1 VSETFSA
8 SRERLQ
14 ALARARRQGRPL
26 RAGGRDG
33 VSHDDAA
40 PAPEL
45 GQALS
50 AAVRGEVRFDAA
62 YRAVYTTDSSNYR
75 QAPIGVVCPLD
86 AKDVAATLAIC
97 REHGAPVTLRG
108 CGTSLA
114 GQTTNATVIVDVSRH
129 MREILEVDPQRRL
142 ARVQPG
148 VIRDQLAKP
157 LESEH
162 GLSFPPDTSTHA
174 YATFGGMIGNNSCGA
189 HSVMTGRTSD
199 NVVSMNVVLHDGTQL
214 TVGATPDDELERLC
228 AKTDREGQIYA
239 ALRALRDREADR
251 IRARFPDIPR
261 RVSGFN
267 LDELLPEK
275 GFQVARALVGTE
287 GTCAVVTEATVKL
300 TPWPRTRA
308 LLILGYES
316 IFHAADHVPDVMET
330 GPMACEAIDDVLVND
345 MREQGMEA
353 DKLPLVP
360 DGRGWLIAE
369 YGADTREEAD
379 AKATAARKK
388 LAGDCVDT
396 HMYDDPQ
403 DEEDLWEVREGGLG
417 ATAYLPGGADH
428 YEGWEDSAVPPERLG
443 SYLRAFQKLLDRHEY
458 DTSLY
463 GHFGQGLVHC
473 RINFDLRSAGGIQK
487 WRHFL
492 EEAADLVIEHG
503 GSLSGEHGDGQSR
516 AWALEKMYGP
526 ELVAAFGEFRRIWD
540 PEGGLNPGKV
550 IDPFEPT
557 QNLKLGTDYNP
568 PKLDTRFN
576 FPDDGGH
583 FAHAALRCVGAG
595 KCRDS
600 SSGTMCPSYQVT
612 LDEEHTTRG
621 RARVLFE
628 MVRGEVITDGWR
640 SKEVHEAL
648 DLCLSCK
655 GCKGDCPV
663 NVDMA
668 TYKAEFLHH
677 HYKRRLRP
685 LPAYSMGLIMLW
697 ARLASKA
704 PRLVN
709 ALTHAPGLKS
719 LIKLTGGLTPHRE
732 LPRFAREPFGEW
744 FARHTP
750 RHPTGTPVVLWADT
764 FNTYLHAEVAK
775 AAVFALED
783 AGCRVMVPDGSV
795 CCGRPL
801 YDYGMLAMAE
811 RLLLRDLEVLRPH
824 IRAGVPVVGLE
835 PSCVA
840 AFRDELPALL
850 SFDEDAR
857 RLGLQ
862 TLTLPE
868 FLLDHLTGYEPPKLH
883 RKAIVHLHC
892 HHRAV
897 LGSDQELELLKRM
910 GMDVEAPDFGC
921 CGLAGSFGFER
932 DKYDLSMK
940 IGEQRLLPAVREA
953 PADTLIVGD
962 GFSCKTQ
969 IEQATSRRALH
980 VAQVLK
986 LAAEHGPDGPAGDRP
1001 ERHYPD

>member
-1 VSETFSA
+1 MSETVSA

-14 ALARARRQGRPL
+14 ALARARREGKPL
-26 RAGGRDG
+26 RPPGSAHHDAPPAG
-33 VSHDDAA
+33 
-40 PAPEL
+40 EL
-45 GQALS
+45 GRAL
-50 AAVRGEVRFDAA
+50 AAVIRGEVRFDAG
-62 YRAVYTTDSSNYR
+62 YRAAYTTDSSNYR
-75 QAPIGVVCPLD
+75 QAPMGVVCPLD
-86 AKDVAATLAIC
+86 AGDVAATLAIC
-97 REHGAPVTLRG
+97 REHRAPVTLRG

-114 GQTTNATVIVDVSRH
+114 GQSTNATVIVDVSRH
-129 MREILEVDPQRRL
+129 MRDVIEVDPQRRL

-157 LESEH
+157 LEREY
-162 GLSFPPDTSTHA
+162 GLGFPPDTSTHA

-199 NVVSMNVVLHDGTQL
+199 NIVSMEVVLADGTQL

-228 AKTDREGQIYA
+228 ARNDREGRIYA

-251 IRARFPDIPR
+251 IRERFPDIPR

-300 TPWPRTRA
+300 TPWPRERA
-308 LLILGYES
+308 LLILGYAS
-316 IFHAADHVPDVMET
+316 IFDAGDHVPDVMET
-330 GPMACEAIDDVLVND
+330 EPMACEAIDDVLVDD
-345 MREQGMEA
+345 MKQQGMQS
-353 DKLPLVP
+353 DKLPLLP
-360 DGRGWLIAE
+360 DGKGWLIVE
-369 YGADTREEAD
+369 YGADTRDEAD
-379 AKATAARKK
+379 AKAQAARKRLEK
-388 LAGDCVDT
+388 DCVAT

-403 DEEDLWEVREGGLG
+403 DEEDLWQVREGGLG

-428 YEGWEDSAVPPERLG
+428 YEGWEDSAVPPDQLG
-443 SYLRAFQKLLDRHEY
+443 SYLRGFQELLDRNEY

-473 RINFDLRSAGGIQK
+473 RINFDLRSAGGVQK
-487 WRHFL
+487 YRHFI
-492 EEAADLVIEHG
+492 EEAADLVLAHG

-516 AWALEKMYGP
+516 AWALEKMYGL
-526 ELVAAFGEFRRIWD
+526 ELVKAFGEFRSIWD
-540 PEGGLNPGKV
+540 PDGRLNPGKV
-550 IDPFEPT
+550 IEPFAPT
-557 QNLKLGTDYNP
+557 ENLKLGTDYNP
-568 PKLDTRFN
+568 PKLSTRFN
-576 FPDDGGH
+576 YPEDGGH
-583 FAHAALRCVGAG
+583 FAHAAGRCVGAG
-595 KCRDS
+595 KCRDA
-600 SSGTMCPSYQVT
+600 SSGTMCPSYMAT
-612 LDEEHTTRG
+612 LDEQHTTRG

-640 SKEVHEAL
+640 SKEVRDAL

-685 LPAYSMGLIMLW
+685 LPAYSMGLIMLH
-697 ARLASKA
+697 ARVASRA
-704 PRLVN
+704 PRLIN
-709 ALTHAPGLKS
+709 TLTHMPGVKA
-719 LIKLTGGLTPHRE
+719 LIKRAGGLTPHRE
-732 LPRFAREPFGEW
+732 LPRFAAEPFDRW
-744 FARHTP
+744 FARSTP
-750 RHPTGTPVVLWADT
+750 RHPNGTPVVLWADT

-775 AAVFALED
+775 AAVIALED
-783 AGCRVMVPDGSV
+783 AGCRVLVPDGPV

-801 YDYGMLAMAE
+801 YDYGMLGLAE
-811 RLLLRDLEVLRPH
+811 RLLARDLEVLRPH

-840 AFRDELPALL
+840 AFREELPSLL
-850 SFDEDAR
+850 SFDEDAL
-857 RLGLQ
+857 RLSLQ

-868 FLLDHLTGYEPPKLH
+868 FLLDHLTDYEPPKLQ

-897 LGSDQELELLKRM
+897 LGSDQELELLRRM
-910 GMDVEAPDFGC
+910 GVEAQAPDFGC

-932 DKYDLSMK
+932 DHYELSMQ
-940 IGEQRLLPAVREA
+940 IGERRLLPAVREA
-953 PADTLIVGD
+953 TADTLIVGD
-962 GFSCKTQ
+962 GFSCETQ

-980 VAQVLK
+980 VAQL
-986 LAAEHGPDGPAGDRP
+986 LALALEHGPDGPPGDHP
-1001 ERHYPD
+1001 ERLYPDS

>member
-1 VSETFSA
+1 VSETVSA

-14 ALARARRQGRPL
+14 ALAKTRRQGRPL
-26 RAGGRDG
+26 QALGSR
-33 VSHDDAA
+33 HHDAA
-40 PAPEL
+40 AAQEL
-45 GQALS
+45 GRAL
-50 AAVRGEVRFDAA
+50 AGAVRGEVRFDDA
-62 YRAVYTTDSSNYR
+62 YRAAYTTDSSNYR
-75 QAPIGVVCPLD
+75 QAPIGVVCPRD
-86 AKDVAATLAIC
+86 AADVAATLAIC

-114 GQTTNATVIVDVSRH
+114 GQTTNATVIVDISRH
-129 MREILEVDPQRRL
+129 MRNVIEVDPQRRL
-142 ARVQPG
+142 ARLQPG

-157 LESEH
+157 LEQEY
-162 GLSFPPDTSTHA
+162 GLGFPPDTSTHA

-199 NVVSMNVVLHDGTQL
+199 NVVSMNVVLYDGTQL
-214 TVGATPDDELERLC
+214 SVGATPDDELERLC
-228 AKTDREGQIYA
+228 AKTDREGRIYA
-239 ALRALRDREADR
+239 ALRDLRDREADR
-251 IRARFPDIPR
+251 IRERFPDIPR

-275 GFQVARALVGTE
+275 GFHVARALVGTE

-300 TPWPRTRA
+300 TPWPGSRS
-308 LLILGYES
+308 LLILGYGS
-316 IFHAADHVPDVMET
+316 IFEAADHVPDVMATE
-330 GPMACEAIDDVLVND
+330 PMACEAIDDVMVDD
-345 MREQGMEA
+345 MRKQGMQT
-353 DKLPLVP
+353 DKLPLLP
-360 DGRGWLIAE
+360 EGKGWLIVE
-369 YGADTREEAD
+369 YGGDTREEAD
-379 AKATAARKK
+379 AKAQAARKRLDK
-388 LAGDCVDT
+388 DCLST
-396 HMYDDPQ
+396 HMYDDER
-403 DEEDLWEVREGGLG
+403 DEENLWQVREGGLG

-443 SYLRAFQKLLDRHEY
+443 AYLRGFQELLDRHEY

-492 EEAADLVIEHG
+492 EEAADLVIAHG

-526 ELVAAFGEFRRIWD
+526 ELVAAFGEFRHIWD
-540 PEGGLNPGKV
+540 PEGKLNPGKV
-550 IDPFEPT
+550 IDPYEPT
-557 QNLKLGTDYNP
+557 ENLKLGTDYNP
-568 PKLDTRFN
+568 PKLEVQFN
-576 FPDDGGH
+576 FPEDGGH

-595 KCRDS
+595 KCRDA
-600 SSGTMCPSYQVT
+600 SSGTMCPSFMAT

-628 MVRGEVITDGWR
+628 MVRGEVIKDGWR
-640 SKEVHEAL
+640 SKAVHEAL

-668 TYKAEFLHH
+668 TYKSEFLHH
-677 HYKRRLRP
+677 HYKGRLRP
-685 LPAYSMGLIMLW
+685 LPAYSMGLIMFH

-709 ALTHAPGLKS
+709 ALTHARGLSRLVKRA
-719 LIKLTGGLTPHRE
+719 GGLTPKRAM
-732 LPRFAREPFGEW
+732 PRFADEPFDRW
-744 FARHTP
+744 FARRTP
-750 RHPTGTPVVLWADT
+750 HNPQGTPVVLWVDT
-764 FNTYLHAEVAK
+764 FNQFLHAEVAK
-775 AAVFALED
+775 AAVAVLED
-783 AGCRVMVPDGSV
+783 AGCRVMVPSKSV

-801 YDYGMLAMAE
+801 YDYGMLDLAE
-811 RLLLRDLEVLRPH
+811 RLLLRDVAVLRDH

-840 AFRDELPALL
+840 AFRDELPSLL

-868 FLLDHLTGYEPPKLH
+868 FLLDHLTDYQPPKLH

-892 HHRAV
+892 HHKAV

-910 GMDVEAPDFGC
+910 GLDVEAPDFGC

-932 DKYDLSMK
+932 EHYELSMRV
-940 IGEQRLLPAVREA
+940 GERRLLPAVREA

-969 IEQATSRRALH
+969 IEHATSRRALH
-980 VAQVLK
+980 VAQVLQM
-986 LAAEHGPDGPAGDRP
+986 AAEHGPSGPAGDHP
-1001 ERHYPD
+1001 ERLYPDT

>member
-1 VSETFSA
+1 
-8 SRERLQ
+8 
-14 ALARARRQGRPL
+14 
-26 RAGGRDG
+26 
-33 VSHDDAA
+33 
-40 PAPEL
+40 
-45 GQALS
+45 
-50 AAVRGEVRFDAA
+50 
-62 YRAVYTTDSSNYR
+62 
-75 QAPIGVVCPLD
+75 
-86 AKDVAATLAIC
+86 
-97 REHGAPVTLRG
+97 
-108 CGTSLA
+108 
-114 GQTTNATVIVDVSRH
+114 
-129 MREILEVDPQRRL
+129 
-142 ARVQPG
+142 
-148 VIRDQLAKP
+148 
-157 LESEH
+157 
-162 GLSFPPDTSTHA
+162 
-174 YATFGGMIGNNSCGA
+174 
-189 HSVMTGRTSD
+189 
-199 NVVSMNVVLHDGTQL
+199 
-214 TVGATPDDELERLC
+214 
-228 AKTDREGQIYA
+228 
-239 ALRALRDREADR
+239 
-251 IRARFPDIPR
+251 
-261 RVSGFN
+261 
-267 LDELLPEK
+267 
-275 GFQVARALVGTE
+275 
-287 GTCAVVTEATVKL
+287 VTEATVKL
-300 TPWPRTRA
+300 TPWPKARA

-330 GPMACEAIDDVLVND
+330 EPMACEAIDDILVDD
-345 MREQGMEA
+345 MKEQGMQA
-353 DKLPLVP
+353 DKLPLLP
-360 DGRGWLIAE
+360 DGKGWLIVE

-379 AKATAARKK
+379 ARAKAACKK
-388 LAGDCVDT
+388 LQKDCVAT
-396 HMYDDPQ
+396 HMYDDEQ
-403 DEEDLWEVREGGLG
+403 DEEDLWQVREGGLG

-428 YEGWEDSAVPPERLG
+428 YEGWEDSAVPPENLG
-443 SYLRAFQKLLDRHEY
+443 SYLRGFQELLDRHQY

-492 EEAADLVIEHG
+492 EQAADLVVEHG

-540 PEGGLNPGKV
+540 PEGKLNPGKV
-550 IDPFEPT
+550 IDPFAPT
-557 QNLKLGTDYNP
+557 ENLKLGTDYNP
-568 PKLDTRFN
+568 PKLQVDFN
-576 FPDDGGH
+576 FPEDGGH

-595 KCRDS
+595 KCRDT
-600 SSGTMCPSYQVT
+600 SSGTMCPSYMVT

-621 RARVLFE
+621 RARMLFE

-668 TYKAEFLHH
+668 TYKSEFLHH

-685 LPAYSMGLIMLW
+685 LPAYSMGLIMFH

-709 ALTHAPGLKS
+709 AVTRAPGLS
-719 LIKLTGGLTPHRE
+719 RLVKLAGGLAPERK
-732 LPRFAREPFGEW
+732 LPKFAGEPFDKW
-744 FARHTP
+744 FARRTP
-750 RHPTGTPVVLWADT
+750 RNPQGTPVVLWVDT

-775 AAVFALED
+775 AAVSVLED
-783 AGCRVMVPDGSV
+783 AGCRVLVPDGAV

-801 YDYGMLAMAE
+801 YDYGMLDVAE
-811 RLLLRDLEVLRPH
+811 RLLLHDLDVLRPH

-857 RLGLQ
+857 RLGWQ

-868 FLLDHLTGYEPPKLH
+868 FLLEHLTDYRPPQLH

-892 HHRAV
+892 HHKAIM
-897 LGSDQELELLKRM
+897 GSEQEIELLKQM
-910 GMDVEAPDFGC
+910 GLDVEAPDFGC

-932 DKYDLSMK
+932 EHYDISMQ
-940 IGEQRLLPAVREA
+940 IGERRLLPAVREA

-980 VAQVLK
+980 VAQVLAM
-986 LAAEHGPDGPAGDRP
+986 AAEHGPAGPPGDHP
-1001 ERHYPD
+1001 ERLYPDV